1 MINLC
6 RIFGQKDALF
16 INHSVDIPN
25 AAYGLILSLPINR
38 PLLSNRTNNG

>member
-16 INHSVDIPN
+16 INHSVDI
-25 AAYGLILSLPINR
+25 ATYFIG
-38 PLLSNRTNNG
+38 